1 MAQKFYAVKVGKTPG
16 IYRTW
21 DQCKAQVHH
30 FPGAIYKSFPTMEE
44 AEGFMGGVNAAKT
57 TGAAAA
63 EAEENIEAK
72 DGVMVAYVDGSFH
85 AAKQTYSFGAIIF
98 YENKEYRFSQAEQV
112 ADMVPMRNVAGEI
125 RGSERAM
132 DFALEQGA
140 KEVHIYHDYEGIAR
154 WCTGDWKANKAGT
167 QRYRDHYLEVVKS
180 GLKVVFHKV
189 KGHSGVE
196 YNEVADQLAKA
207 ALGIS

>member
-1 MAQKFYAVKVGKTPG
+1 MAQKFYAVKIGKKPG
-16 IYRTW
+16 IYKTW

-30 FPGAIYKSFPTMEE
+30 FPGAIYKSFPTMQE
-44 AEGFMGGVNAAKT
+44 AEAFMGGVSAAKQT
-57 TGAAAA
+57 TAR
-63 EAEENIEAK
+63 EPEETIEAK

-85 AAKQTYSFGAIIF
+85 AAMQKYSYGAIIF
-98 YENKEYRFSQAEQV
+98 YEGQEYRFSEAETT

-125 RGSERAM
+125 RGSEKAM
-132 DFALEQGA
+132 DFALESGA
-140 KEVHIYHDYEGIAR
+140 KEVHIFHDYEGIAR
-154 WCTGDWKANKAGT
+154 WCTGDWKANKPGT
-167 QRYRDHYLEVVKS
+167 QRYRDHYLNVCEK
-180 GLKVVFHKV
+180 GLKVIFHKV